1 VVYIT
6 RGLATVLLDL
16 AREAEPESVTTSL
29 AVTPASELVADEGG
43 DGDDP
48 PVDIVDVADAPASP
62 ADPAPSE
69 TDAPAGVG
77 DPPME
82 SDGGAEADSDAGVA
96 PERVHGGLTP
106 ETPVFTDF
114 YMPETA
120 ASVSAVFGL
129 DLSTPP
135 GQTQGRFVSHP
146 MGRLELER
154 TDDLHEVVFVAVPPW
169 ELESLAAFDRSGRRR
184 QLRVVDAQPPESSF
198 AADHPE

>member
-1 VVYIT
+1 MTRPKRRVVHIT

-29 AVTPASELVADEGG
+29 AVTPAGELVADDET
-43 DGDDP
+43 P
-48 PVDIVDVADAPASP
+48 TTTVADDAPASP
-62 ADPAPSE
+62 DSVAPA
-69 TDAPAGVG
+69 TDATVGVDDRSAEG
-77 DPPME
+77 D
-82 SDGGAEADSDAGVA
+82 GA
-96 PERVHGGLTP
+96 PERLHGEDRTP

-114 YMPETA
+114 YMPETG
-120 ASVSAVFGL
+120 ASVSAVFGI

-146 MGRLELER
+146 TGRLELER

-169 ELESLAAFDRSGRRR
+169 ETGTLAAFDRNGRRR
-184 QLRVVDAQPPESSF
+184 RLHVVDAHPPESSF